1 MKSFNIENR
10 KIGANEPTFI
20 IAEIGQNHN
29 GNLDMAL
36 ELISV
41 AKKCGADCAKFQ
53 TFTPSAFLADQSKN
67 FEYFSQG
74 KKVEESEFDMFERLR
89 LKENDW
95 IKIKE
100 HCKKEDI
107 IFMTTIQDE
116 IDLDLM
122 MKIGISS
129 IKKGSDDFN
138 YLPNLIN
145 VAKTNLPLILSK
157 GMASEEEVDQ
167 VIKTLLPI
175 NNKISI
181 MHCVSVYP
189 AKEELLNLN
198 QILTLKKKYPEIV
211 WGYSD
216 HSIGN
221 LACNLAVALGAKV
234 IEKHFTLD
242 KKLEGPDHWFSMD
255 PSDLKELVVDIRKT
269 EASLGSGRIVVS
281 EEEKKSRQIM
291 RRKIIAK
298 KNIKKGE
305 VLSIDN
311 VSFKRAENGVDVNEW
326 SKIEGCKAND
336 DILVNS
342 GITKDKINLNNK

>member
-1 MKSFNIENR
+1 
-10 KIGANEPTFI
+10 
-20 IAEIGQNHN
+20 
-29 GNLDMAL
+29 
-36 ELISV
+36 
-41 AKKCGADCAKFQ
+41 
-53 TFTPSAFLADQSKN
+53 
-67 FEYFSQG
+67 
-74 KKVEESEFDMFERLR
+74 
-89 LKENDW
+89 
-95 IKIKE
+95 
-100 HCKKEDI
+100 
-107 IFMTTIQDE
+107 MTTIQDE

-234 IEKHFTLD
+234 IEKHYTLD

-281 EEEKKSRQIM
+281 EERKK
-291 RRKIIAK
+291 
-298 KNIKKGE
+298 
-305 VLSIDN
+305 
-311 VSFKRAENGVDVNEW
+311 VDR
-326 SKIEGCKAND
+326 
-336 DILVNS
+336 
-342 GITKDKINLNNK
+342 

>member
-129 IKKGSDDFN
+129 IK
-138 YLPNLIN
+138 
-145 VAKTNLPLILSK
+145 
-157 GMASEEEVDQ
+157 
-167 VIKTLLPI
+167 
-175 NNKISI
+175 
-181 MHCVSVYP
+181 
-189 AKEELLNLN
+189 
-198 QILTLKKKYPEIV
+198 
-211 WGYSD
+211 
-216 HSIGN
+216 
-221 LACNLAVALGAKV
+221 
-234 IEKHFTLD
+234 
-242 KKLEGPDHWFSMD
+242 
-255 PSDLKELVVDIRKT
+255 
-269 EASLGSGRIVVS
+269 RI
-281 EEEKKSRQIM
+281 
-291 RRKIIAK
+291 
-298 KNIKKGE
+298 
-305 VLSIDN
+305 
-311 VSFKRAENGVDVNEW
+311 
-326 SKIEGCKAND
+326 
-336 DILVNS
+336 
-342 GITKDKINLNNK
+342 